1 MRQRSKQMCVFLPCY
16 RLLGVVLLWAAS
28 YTSFAEQEGLSSREQ
43 VRSLIKN
50 AASIEYSVP
59 ESAVTAYVDDR
70 RLTFP
75 DCGTALNVS
84 FPFSDRSTSEISCG
98 SPSWKRYIRIS
109 IESPYATFTYARSMK
124 AGEPLLRSDLKITQ
138 TYLAS
143 DTRLKPD
150 QLQRHLGLSLAED
163 KVAGSLVMT
172 SDFRRSDFATKPPKQ
187 TAEAV
192 MVWVSKATVARNT
205 RLRREDF
212 EFLNGDTL
220 GPRLPHD
227 LVSENFEFAEFEVTK
242 TLMPGDILRR
252 SILRITPAV
261 KEGDILTLNIRKGPL
276 RLTTKV
282 EALESGMIAEAIQV
296 RSLDSEKRLTV
307 RIRDTGVIALID

>member
-1 MRQRSKQMCVFLPCY
+1 MWQRLEQLCVFLPRY
-16 RLLGVVLLWAAS
+16 RLFGVVLLWAAS
-28 YTSFAEQEGLSSREQ
+28 YTSFAGQEGLSSREQ
-43 VRSLIKN
+43 ARSLIKN

-59 ESAVTAYVDDR
+59 ESAVTVYVDDR

-75 DCGTALNVS
+75 GCGTTLTVS
-84 FPFSDRSTSEISCG
+84 FPFSDRSTSEVTCG
-98 SPSWKRYIRIS
+98 LPSWKRYIRIT
-109 IESPYATFTYARSMK
+109 IESPHSTFTYTRSMK

-138 TYLAS
+138 TYRAS

-150 QLQRHLGLSLAED
+150 QLQQHLGLSLAED
-163 KVAGSLVMT
+163 KVEGSIVML
-172 SDFRRSDFATKPPKQ
+172 SDFRQSDFATKPLTQIP
-187 TAEAV
+187 EAA

-205 RLRREDF
+205 RLRKEDF

-220 GPRLPHD
+220 GSRLPHD
-227 LVSENFEFAEFEVTK
+227 LVSENFDFTEFEATK

-252 SILRITPAV
+252 SILRMTPAV

-282 EALESGMIAEAIQV
+282 EALESGMITEAIQV
-296 RSLDSEKRLTV
+296 RSLDSAKRLTV

>member
-1 MRQRSKQMCVFLPCY
+1 MCVLFPRY
-16 RLLGVVLLWAAS
+16 RLLGVVLLWAANS
-28 YTSFAEQEGLSSREQ
+28 TSLAEQEGLSSRER

-59 ESAVTAYVDDR
+59 ESGVTAYVDDR

-75 DCGTALNVS
+75 ECGTALNVS
-84 FPFSDRSTSEISCG
+84 FPFSDRSTSEVTCE
-98 SPSWKRYIRIS
+98 SPGWKRYIRIT
-109 IESPYATFTYARSMK
+109 IKSPYPVFTYNRSMK
-124 AGEPLLRSDLKITQ
+124 AGELLLRSDLKITQ
-138 TYLAS
+138 TYRAS
-143 DTRLKPD
+143 DTRLTPD

-163 KVAGSLVMT
+163 KVAGSIVML
-172 SDFRRSDFATKPPKQ
+172 SDFRKSDFTTKPLKQ
-187 TAEAV
+187 TPEAV

-212 EFLNGDTL
+212 DLSDGAKL

-227 LVSENFEFAEFEVTK
+227 LVSENFEFSEFEVTK
-242 TLMPGDILRR
+242 TLIPGDILRR

-261 KEGDILTLNIRKGPL
+261 KEGDILTLKIRKGPL

-282 EALESGMIAEAIQV
+282 EALESGMIAEDIQV